1 MEYRRFGKLNWQASA
16 LGFGAM
22 RLPVLEGDAARINEP
37 VAIKMIRYAID
48 HGVNYIDTA
57 YPYHGGKSEIF
68 VGKALRDGYREKVR
82 VATKMPTWLI
92 KSKKGMTKYLEEQL
106 HRLKMNYVDFY
117 LLHGLDRNR
126 WLKLKELDVLGWSE
140 KQIAEGKIRHL
151 GFSFHDE
158 LSAFKEIVD
167 SYEWTM
173 CQIQYN
179 YMDTAYQAGTEGLKY
194 AASKGF
200 AVVIMEPIGG
210 GRLAINPP
218 EEIQKIWS
226 EEGGGRSPAE
236 WALQWVWDHP
246 EVSVV
251 LSGMSTMNQVV
262 ENVKSASKSS
272 PNSLSKAEHRF
283 IDKIQQKFHEFGFI
297 GCTNCQYCLPCPE
310 GVDIPQIIA
319 LYNKYFAKGRD
330 DQIKKEYRKQITPE
344 NSAKRCVKCGKC
356 EELCPQQL
364 PIRRILSRASWV
376 FRR

>member
-22 RLPVLEGDAARINEP
+22 RLPILEGDVTRIDES
-37 VAIKMIRYAID
+37 VAVKMIRYAID

-57 YPYHGGKSEIF
+57 YPYHGGNSEIF
-68 VGKALRDGYREKVR
+68 VGKALQDGYREKVR

-106 HRLKMNYVDFY
+106 HKLKMDYVDFY
-117 LLHGLDRNR
+117 LLHGLDRAR
-126 WLKLKELDVLGWSE
+126 WLKLKEFDVLGWSE

-151 GFSFHDE
+151 GFSFHDKF
-158 LSAFKEIVD
+158 SAFKEIVD
-167 SYEWTM
+167 SYEWTL

-179 YMDTAYQAGTEGLKY
+179 YMDTEYQAGTEGLKY

-218 EEIQKIWS
+218 EEIQKLWS

-236 WALQWVWDHP
+236 WALQWVWDHQ

-251 LSGMSTMNQVV
+251 LSGMSTMSQVV
-262 ENVKSASKSS
+262 ENVESASHSS
-272 PNSLSKAEHRF
+272 PNSLSEAEHGF
-283 IDKIQQKFHEFGFI
+283 IDKIRQKYQELGFI
-297 GCTNCQYCLPCPE
+297 GCTNCKYCLPCPE

-330 DQIKKEYRKQITPE
+330 DQVKKEYWKQITPE
-344 NSAKRCVKCGKC
+344 SHAKRCVKCGKC

-364 PIRRILSRASWV
+364 PIKRILSRASWV
-376 FRR
+376 FKR